1 MCSRNKKL
9 GSSLKARKDTVITVH
24 DRAGKCL
31 WQIKNNRKLRR
42 FLLRGLSK
50 VSLEIVLPSLAHN
63 LLKRAT
69 IKQKGRRPAL

>member
-1 MCSRNKKL
+1 
-9 GSSLKARKDTVITVH
+9 GSSLKARKDNVITVH
-24 DRAGKCL
+24 ERPGKCL
-31 WQIKNNRKLRR
+31 WQIKNNRKFRR
-42 FLLRGLSK
+42 SLLRGLSK